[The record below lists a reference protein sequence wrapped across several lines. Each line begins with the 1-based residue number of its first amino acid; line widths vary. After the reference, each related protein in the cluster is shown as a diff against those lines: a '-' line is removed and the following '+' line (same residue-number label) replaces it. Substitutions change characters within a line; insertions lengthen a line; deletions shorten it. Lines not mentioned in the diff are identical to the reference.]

1 MNIAHSTKILIAGI
15 VGSGKST
22 LAKELQ
28 KKGLRLAKS
37 CTTRP
42 RRAGEGED
50 YYFISKEEAA
60 QVDPTKKLI
69 GTTYGDVEY
78 FLLEDE
84 VRKSDLFILDPNGI
98 NDIIAAFP
106 EYSFVLVYVKPVSI
120 ERAEEMHDSR
130 DSGSKRFAERYAVE
144 RPRFE
149 ALEER
154 LYDPAFRSKFSRIHI
169 LTNDY
174 TNKYLQ
180 SIQEITEEGVIMINI
195 RTGVFETN
203 SSSNHAFVIRKNNQ
217 EPESYTPYA
226 DKDGVLRLNSYKL
239 EFGRAPFEVLYDP
252 YRKACYAIAS
262 FGEERFNEIEDILK
276 EVYPYIKKIELPT
289 EWDYDDELDKDTKAP
304 YYGYIDHQSTGL
316 LSDVM
321 SNYNIT
327 LKEFITDPRYV
338 IMVDGDEYDVF
349 GDLIRTKFITKENTE
364 DIYRSF
370 GQRFDWEKKG
380 EDAE

>member
-1 MNIAHSTKILIAGI
+1 M
-15 VGSGKST
+15 
-22 LAKELQ
+22 
-28 KKGLRLAKS
+28 
-37 CTTRP
+37 
-42 RRAGEGED
+42 
-50 YYFISKEEAA
+50 
-60 QVDPTKKLI
+60 
-69 GTTYGDVEY
+69 
-78 FLLEDE
+78 
-84 VRKSDLFILDPNGI
+84 
-98 NDIIAAFP
+98 
-106 EYSFVLVYVKPVSI
+106 
-120 ERAEEMHDSR
+120 
-130 DSGSKRFAERYAVE
+130 
-144 RPRFE
+144 
-149 ALEER
+149 
-154 LYDPAFRSKFSRIHI
+154 
-169 LTNDY
+169 
-174 TNKYLQ
+174 
-180 SIQEITEEGVIMINI
+180 
-195 RTGVFETN
+195 
-203 SSSNHAFVIRKNNQ
+203 IRKDNQ

-289 EWDYDDELDKDTKAP
+289 EWDYDDELDEDTKAP

-321 SNYNIT
+321 SNYNIS